1 MLLQTWRKMVSSL
14 KTLTLDTNC
23 LVSLCS
29 NRRWWISI
37 RLKLWWSWSCLL
49 ELFQNLVCRQ
59 KIWYSIPFRGGA
71 ATTIQMLD
79 DGEVFNFEVERQQL
93 HRCQNMEKRK
103 HSTCTSNSKYK
114 ATEIC
119 AVGSFLYSQIQLP
132 WILVQSLAFALH
144 PQPSY
149 FSSPSLIFLQMLS

>member
-1 MLLQTWRKMVSSL
+1 MLLRTWRKMVSSL
-14 KTLTLDTNC
+14 KALTLDTHC
-23 LVSLCS
+23 LVFLCS

-49 ELFQNLVCRQ
+49 VLFQNLVCRQ
-59 KIWYSIPFRGGA
+59 KIWYSVPFRGGV
-71 ATTIQMLD
+71 ATIIQMLD

-93 HRCQNMEKRK
+93 RRCQNMEKHK
-103 HSTCTSNSKYK
+103 HSTCTGKSKCK
-114 ATEIC
+114 ATEFC

-144 PQPSY
+144 PQLSY